1 MELITWWM
9 MPLMAI
15 LVVITLFLA
24 RAARTRRNHVRRGLP
39 LANSFRLLALPEYK
53 LFLKKYVF
61 LTRTVLV
68 VCILSMFLLVI
79 ISGRPAAVSVVQPD
93 VTGRDIVLCLDVHSP
108 SAIGMDARITKTY
121 MELAKQFKDERLG
134 LMVFDASPVTIFPLT
149 DNREFIVEQLSQFS
163 KKAEKYYESL
173 IKREWSTDKTTFEF
187 RDLISGTEQ
196 GDTAY
201 VATGDGLASC
211 VNRFDRADSKRLRSV
226 VFSAESRA
234 RYIDQN
240 QIVTLPEAA
249 AIAKDKNIRIYG
261 MNPYD
266 HNDTDSDAFESA
278 MLATN
283 GDYYAVKEGSDI
295 SAIRDIANKIA
306 AQEATRFKG
315 SPRLLR
321 IDQPQIF
328 IYMFIALLAV
338 LIIFAWRMGL

>member
-1 MELITWWM
+1 M
-9 MPLMAI
+9 
-15 LVVITLFLA
+15 
-24 RAARTRRNHVRRGLP
+24 
-39 LANSFRLLALPEYK
+39 
-53 LFLKKYVF
+53 
-61 LTRTVLV
+61 
-68 VCILSMFLLVI
+68 
-79 ISGRPAAVSVVQPD
+79 
-93 VTGRDIVLCLDVHSP
+93 
-108 SAIGMDARITKTY
+108 
-121 MELAKQFKDERLG
+121 
-134 LMVFDASPVTIFPLT
+134 T

-173 IKREWSTDKTTFEF
+173 IKREWSTDKTAFEF
-187 RDLISGTEQ
+187 RDLVRGTEQ
-196 GDTAY
+196 GDTAH

-261 MNPYD
+261 MNLYD
-266 HNDTDSDAFESA
+266 HNDTDSDVFKSA

-283 GDYYAVKEGSDI
+283 GDYYAVNKSGDI
-295 SAIRDIANKIA
+295 SVIRGIANKIA

-328 IYMFIALLAV
+328 IYMFMALLVV

>member
-15 LVVITLFLA
+15 LVAITLFLA
-24 RAARTRRNHVRRGLP
+24 RAARTRRNHARRGLP

-79 ISGRPAAVSVVQPD
+79 ISSRPVAVSVVQPD

-149 DNREFIVEQLSQFS
+149 DNREFIVEQLSKFS
-163 KKAEKYYESL
+163 KKAEQYYESL
-173 IKREWSTDKTTFEF
+173 VKKEWSTDRTAFEF
-187 RDLISGTEQ
+187 RDLIRGTEQ

-211 VNRFDRADSKRLRSV
+211 VNRFDRADTKRLRSII
-226 VFSAESRA
+226 FSAESRA
-234 RYIDQN
+234 RYTDQN
-240 QIVTLPEAA
+240 QIITLPEAA

-295 SAIRDIANKIA
+295 SAIRD
-306 AQEATRFKG
+306 
-315 SPRLLR
+315 
-321 IDQPQIF
+321 QPQIF